1 MKDTENLHL
10 RIQDLCA
17 CFSGTDPLKEMSS
30 IASIANEP
38 ESGDAALKWVALAAL
53 HGINANAE
61 KISLKEDEDGKIRV
75 TAQYRETQ
83 LPSPGSTVGNKVFDV
98 FREIT
103 HIDDAKGKTS
113 LALGIMDSSIELS
126 VAIKEKKGK
135 RKISIKFPEN

>member
-1 MKDTENLHL
+1 MKDTENMHQK
-10 RIQDLCA
+10 IQDLCA
-17 CFSGTDPLKEMSS
+17 CFSGTDPLQEMSGIS
-30 IASIANEP
+30 GDP
-38 ESGDAALKWVALAAL
+38 ESADAAHKWMALTAL

-61 KISLKEDEDGKIRV
+61 KISIKEDKDGKIKV
-75 TAQYRETQ
+75 TAEYRKTE
-83 LPSPGSTVGNKVFDV
+83 LPSPGSTVGSRIFDL

-126 VAIKEKKGK
+126 VGIKEKDGK